1 MGAGPPSALPPMSKP
16 PLPSSEFPPP
26 WTLKG
31 EGIILI
37 YRFDKTWVEGA
48 GLLPPSLQRK
58 ARGGLGYVML
68 VDYQES
74 PVGPYRELLL
84 IPGKFG
90 KKGKQTITHIFVD
103 SPQSLSSGRKNWN
116 IPKELAS
123 FHWKKEKNRD
133 HIQVETEKGVVFSAE
148 ISHGGLSFP
157 ISTSLLPLRLVQTR
171 EGKTLATQPQGR
183 GWGKLAK
190 MRNLSLDPQL
200 FPDLRS
206 CSPWLALRV
215 QPFTLQFP
223 IPISLLNEPI

>member
-48 GLLPPSLQRK
+48 GLLPPSLQGK

-133 HIQVETEKGVVFSAE
+133 HVQVITEKGVVFSAE

-200 FPDLRS
+200 FPDLKS

>member
-48 GLLPPSLQRK
+48 GLLPPSLKGK

-133 HIQVETEKGVVFSAE
+133 HVQVITEKGVVFSAE

-223 IPISLLNEPI
+223 IPISLPNEPI

>member
-48 GLLPPSLQRK
+48 GLLPPSLQGK

-133 HIQVETEKGVVFSAE
+133 HVQVITEKGVVFSAE

-223 IPISLLNEPI
+223 IPISLPNEPI

>member
-133 HIQVETEKGVVFSAE
+133 HVQVITEKGVVFSAE

>member
-1 MGAGPPSALPPMSKP
+1 MSKP

-48 GLLPPSLQRK
+48 GLLPPSLQGK

-133 HIQVETEKGVVFSAE
+133 HVQVITEKGVVFSAE

-200 FPDLRS
+200 FPDLKS

>member
-223 IPISLLNEPI
+223 IPISLPNEPI

>member
-48 GLLPPSLQRK
+48 GLLPPSLQGK

-223 IPISLLNEPI
+223 IPISLPNEPI

>member
-48 GLLPPSLQRK
+48 GLLPPSLQGK

-133 HIQVETEKGVVFSAE
+133 HVQVITEKGVVFSAE